1 MFSPTGTSY
10 QPPPCLGRPAMFD
23 VAAAALAAE
32 RNVDKRYQLIGRVRS
47 RRHRHPVIMSVHLQS
62 SDVSTSGHFC
72 ATSNNNTVL
81 LIDWLYCIDL
91 FSCIAASVFNKL
103 TYLLT
108 YLKCRWI
115 RCVYKAAHWHALAC
129 LAFNY
134 SNVEITTT
142 TDECLQTVSL
152 IGRFSKRCPS
162 GKELYFSIS
171 KMLKCRFWSCLYT
184 TGHVLNQLN
193 VTNIT
198 TNMFNVHNLQYAALS
213 YTTDLS
219 GL

>member
-1 MFSPTGTSY
+1 MLLVCRQISHYDNYLTKTESG
-10 QPPPCLGRPAMFD
+10 CAH
-23 VAAAALAAE
+23 ALC
-32 RNVDKRYQLIGRVRS
+32 NRS
-47 RRHRHPVIMSVHLQS
+47 IYV
-62 SDVSTSGHFC
+62 
-72 ATSNNNTVL
+72 
-81 LIDWLYCIDL
+81 
-91 FSCIAASVFNKL
+91 
-103 TYLLT
+103 
-108 YLKCRWI
+108 KCRWI

-193 VTNIT
+193 GTNIT